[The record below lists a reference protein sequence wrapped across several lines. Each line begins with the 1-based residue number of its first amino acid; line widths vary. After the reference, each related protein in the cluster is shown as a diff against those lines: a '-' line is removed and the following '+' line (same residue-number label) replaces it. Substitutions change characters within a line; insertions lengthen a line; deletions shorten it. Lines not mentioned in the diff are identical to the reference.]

1 MCVLSIPIYNPI
13 LLESPGTFLLPFQ
26 ETIFSMVHSRH
37 LVEKTKIVI
46 RFIGSEVGVLEGK
59 SVQNNSNELSL

>member
-1 MCVLSIPIYNPI
+1 MCIDYAHAQSDSF
-13 LLESPGTFLLPFQ
+13 ESLDTFLLPSQ

-37 LVEKTKIVI
+37 LVDKTKIVI
-46 RFIGSEVGVLEGK
+46 RFIGSEIEVLEGK